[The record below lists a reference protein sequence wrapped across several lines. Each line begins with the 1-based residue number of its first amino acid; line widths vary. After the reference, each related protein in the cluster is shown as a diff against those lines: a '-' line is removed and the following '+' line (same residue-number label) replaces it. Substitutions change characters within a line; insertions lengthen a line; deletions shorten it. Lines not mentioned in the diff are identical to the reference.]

1 MTAKKP
7 AKKPALF
14 SAAEFEAALTRQWQ
28 RLGLQSANE
37 MTPYQWWLAVS
48 AAVNE
53 QVAARRAEGLGA
65 ARGNGCRTPCELPV
79 TGISGRPPDAE

>member
-53 QVAARRAEGLGA
+53 QGV
-65 ARGNGCRTPCELPV
+65 PYSV
-79 TGISGRPPDAE
+79 